1 MGNLLECLTI
11 TEVES
16 LILEKLRSILYT
28 PHFFSKDIYKAH
40 RTCELAMKQ
49 TESLV
54 IQEYVK
60 ELYPK
65 SAIKRYY
72 ELYDRSISDV
82 LDVACNLVSFDNTLC
97 LKENNGN
104 LQFVIWYDDEM
115 NCEPHEG
122 PSAKKVINFNI
133 VAPYQAIYV
142 FAAREDGEYP
152 SMTVK
157 GGSDLY
163 VAILP
168 TEEQKNQLRDDYIR
182 YFLCNS

>member
-11 TEVES
+11 KEVES
-16 LILEKLRSILYT
+16 LILEKLRCILYT
-28 PHFFSKDIYKAH
+28 PHFLSKDIYKAH
-40 RTCELAMKQ
+40 STCELAMKQ

-65 SAIKRYY
+65 SAIKKYY

-82 LDVACNLVSFDNTLC
+82 LDVACNLVSFDTTSC
-97 LKENNGN
+97 IKEKSGN
-104 LQFVIWYDDEM
+104 LEFEINYDDEM
-115 NCEPHEG
+115 TCEPHEW
-122 PSAKKVINFNI
+122 PFAKKVIYFHI
-133 VAPYQAIYV
+133 VAPYRASYT
-142 FAAREDGEYP
+142 FRAEEKGEYP
-152 SMTVK
+152 SLTTEW
-157 GGSDLY
+157 GSDLY

-182 YFLCNS
+182 HFLNNS

>member
-1 MGNLLECLTI
+1 
-11 TEVES
+11 
-16 LILEKLRSILYT
+16 
-28 PHFFSKDIYKAH
+28 
-40 RTCELAMKQ
+40 MKQ

-54 IQEYVK
+54 IQEYVNS
-60 ELYPK
+60 LYPK
-65 SAIKRYY
+65 SAIKKYY

-82 LDVACNLVSFDNTLC
+82 LDVACNLVSFDNTSC
-97 LKENNGN
+97 IKEKNGD

-115 NCEPHEG
+115 TCEPHEW
-122 PSAKKVINFNI
+122 PSAKKVIYFNI
-133 VAPYQAIYV
+133 VAPYQASYV
-142 FAAREDGEYP
+142 FQAEEKGEYP
-152 SMTVK
+152 SMTVE